1 MVIYE
6 ILKSILMGIV
16 QGITE
21 WLPISSTGHMLLFDE
36 FIHMTVSTVQER
48 NKDFFDFFMVF
59 IQLGSILAVLVL
71 YFRKLNPFSRKK
83 SAEERGQTLS
93 LWLKVLIASVP
104 AGIVGVL
111 FDDAIDGVLSTPYRK
126 FVIAATLILY
136 GFLFLWLENSKR
148 QPRIHNFSQMDY
160 KTALLIGACQM
171 LALIPGTSRSGAT
184 ILGAVFLGASRYVA
198 AEFSFF
204 MAIPAML
211 GGSAIRLLKF
221 ALESGEKYG
230 SQYSALFSGLEWAVL
245 LTGFVVAFLVS
256 MAVIRFL
263 ISFIK
268 KHDFKPFGYYRI
280 ALGVLVVIYFGFIMR

>member
-48 NKDFFDFFMVF
+48 NKDFFDFCMVF

-111 FDDAIDGVLSTPYRK
+111 FDDAIDGVLSTPY
-126 FVIAATLILY
+126 VIAATLILY

>member
-48 NKDFFDFFMVF
+48 NKDFFDFFKVF

-111 FDDAIDGVLSTPYRK
+111 FDDAIDGVLSTRY
-126 FVIAATLILY
+126 VIAATLILY

>member
-48 NKDFFDFFMVF
+48 NKDFFDFFKVF

-111 FDDAIDGVLSTPYRK
+111 FDDAIDGVLSTPY
-126 FVIAATLILY
+126 VIAATLILY

>member
-111 FDDAIDGVLSTPYRK
+111 FDDAIDGVLSTPY
-126 FVIAATLILY
+126 VIAATLILY